1 MIKSPGTPNP
11 KHSAVSE
18 WDPAGKF
25 TVIIEFG
32 EVPNDPIGAVN
43 VNDVSNDL
51 LFITNKAKPGGGG
64 RQDHVQFSIISI
76 REEDYEQLMSNRDVN
91 HPCIN
96 QSKHLGII

>member
-32 EVPNDPIGAVN
+32 KVPNDPIGAVN
-43 VNDVSNDL
+43 LDDVSNDL
-51 LFITNKAKPGGGG
+51 LFITNKAKTGRGG

-76 REEDYEQLMSNRDVN
+76 REEDYELLRTKRQPD

-96 QSKHLGII
+96 QLKQLGII